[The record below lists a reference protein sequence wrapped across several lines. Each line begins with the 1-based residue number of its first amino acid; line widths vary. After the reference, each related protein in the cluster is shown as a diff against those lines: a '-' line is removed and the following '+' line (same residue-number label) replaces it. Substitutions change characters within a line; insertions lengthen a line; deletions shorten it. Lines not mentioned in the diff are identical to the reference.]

1 MTSEGASTMSEAT
14 SSEGVVGE
22 GVAVETTS
30 TETTP
35 TENTEEQA
43 LPQEATDAPPPEET
57 PPEET
62 PPEEEEPPVD
72 DKPKEEEPPKEE
84 PDIKTLQSE
93 NKEMKSQLEEI
104 QKVNDRV
111 RSLWEQFPE
120 IPNIISDLHRGAP
133 LSVAL
138 AKNIDLE
145 EITPLEG
152 DPDYD
157 EWTKAKGERQT
168 RMGELKQ
175 QQQQLDENIQLTA
188 KEMEEFKKE
197 NNLDDT
203 QAKEFF
209 DNVNGF
215 LDQIFEGKVDRK
227 ILSMFQ
233 RAMNAD
239 KEVETARKQAEI
251 KAKNEKIE
259 AKKKEEVKKSGD
271 TLPRLKKGQVS
282 QDDKDEKVPSADPF
296 ASAFDRERTRQR
308 F

>member
-14 SSEGVVGE
+14 AGEGVAGE
-22 GVAVETTS
+22 GVAVEATS

-35 TENTEEQA
+35 TENVTEEA
-43 LPQEATDAPPPEET
+43 SLQEAADAPSPENT
-57 PPEET
+57 PPEES
-62 PPEEEEPPVD
+62 PPVED
-72 DKPKEEEPPKEE
+72 ESKEPAQGKT
-84 PDIKTLQSE
+84 DIKTLQSE

-120 IPNIISDLHRGAP
+120 IPSIISDLHKGAP

-138 AKNIDLE
+138 ARHIDLD

-175 QQQQLDENIQLTA
+175 QQKQLDENIQLTA
-188 KEMEEFKKE
+188 KEMDEFKKE
-197 NNLDDT
+197 NKLDDT

-209 DNVNGF
+209 DNVNTF

-239 KEVETARKQAEI
+239 KEIETARKQAEI

-259 AKKKEEVKKSGD
+259 VKKKEETQKTGD
-271 TLPRLKKGQVS
+271 NLPRLKKGQVA
-282 QDDKDEKVPSADPF
+282 QEDKEDEVPSADPF
-296 ASAFDRERTRQR
+296 ASALDRERTRQR